1 LRRLLVSLLLL
12 ALPLVAQQPRAFE
25 PVDSGKVIRFQ
36 VGGVVARGRMLTT
49 LHSTSDSAMYCRLPG
64 PPCAGQ
70 VEPWQV
76 GWVRPATLEQLEVQ
90 VGTNTAKGAR
100 IGAVVGAL
108 LTFASYSIAAGFCE
122 SQCPSNT
129 EVIVSSGLIGGL
141 WGAGIGA
148 LYGSGSARME
158 RRF

>member
-1 LRRLLVSLLLL
+1 MCAMILGVATLG
-12 ALPLVAQQPRAFE
+12 AQQPRTFE

-36 VGGVVARGRMLTT
+36 AGGVVARGRLLST
-49 LHSTSDSAMYCRLPG
+49 LLPTSDSARYCRLPG

-90 VGTNTAKGAR
+90 VGTNAARGAR

-108 LTFASYSIAAGFCE
+108 LTFGSYGLAASFCE
-122 SQCPSNT
+122 YQCPSDG
-129 EVIVSSGLIGGL
+129 EIIVKSGIIGGL

-148 LYGSGSARME
+148 LFGSGSARME